1 MNWSLINEQRIFA
14 FAMASLACMPHHLL
28 SANKHSGLLAKDYQR
43 QMENPKYRKRDGR
56 ENAGRENLSQIVR
69 HSVWFIDIEFGAM
82 FGCAISISGHFRIV
96 GVFFSFHFTSL
107 LFGWYAVIGWLLCGV
122 NEKKSWRNAA
132 RQNEC
137 GEQLQISR
145 KEICSVN
152 WNEDEVSNGNCC
164 WFEWTV
170 SNVKRTMELC
180 GWAMLVDCC
189 ILIYYTIIYQ
199 TVRRNDISFL
209 RPHSPS
215 TVNVL
220 CHVDFIE
227 VDFYYYW
234 PN

>member
-1 MNWSLINEQRIFA
+1 MNREYSLSPWPRSHVCHIICWVRTNIPGCWRKTTSGKWRIQ
-14 FAMASLACMPHHLL
+14 
-28 SANKHSGLLAKDYQR
+28 NT
-43 QMENPKYRKRDGR
+43 ER
-56 ENAGRENLSQIVR
+56 ETAERMRAGRICHKLYAILCDLLILNLAQCSAAPFRFPATFV
-69 HSVWFIDIEFGAM
+69 SSEFFFI
-82 FGCAISISGHFRIV
+82 SLHF
-96 GVFFSFHFTSL
+96 
-107 LFGWYAVIGWLLCGV
+107 AVIRMVRSHWMIICGV

-164 WFEWTV
+164 WFGWTV

-189 ILIYYTIIYQ
+189 ILIYYAIIYQ

>member
-107 LFGWYAVIGWLLCGV
+107 LFGWYAVIEWLFVEWMKRNLGEMLLGKTNVANNCKFP
-122 NEKKSWRNAA
+122 EKKYVVSIGMKMKFRMA
-132 RQNEC
+132 
-137 GEQLQISR
+137 I
-145 KEICSVN
+145 VV
-152 WNEDEVSNGNCC
+152 DSNG
-164 WFEWTV
+164 
-170 SNVKRTMELC
+170 
-180 GWAMLVDCC
+180 
-189 ILIYYTIIYQ
+189 
-199 TVRRNDISFL
+199 
-209 RPHSPS
+209 P
-215 TVNVL
+215 
-220 CHVDFIE
+220 
-227 VDFYYYW
+227 
-234 PN
+234 